1 MNFINFKALSEYFE
15 RTVADLKQE
24 TYASL
29 EALEAQMRREKAED
43 EARRNVV
50 GAEYIRLLK
59 KYFTMWHLLTSYWTE
74 AEVIA
79 AASKH
84 MSVRELVSEV
94 PVRQG
99 HKYWDDNAE
108 YIRTSWYSLPRS
120 TKGEG
125 EHMESERV
133 MCDIYRVKN
142 QYQRLQHGKIVLEL
156 LYSTFPELMQF
167 GFEAYGMDYEPEEKY
182 EIYPKNH
189 IYTPFQALLSGDIE
203 TIKKR
208 NLTYGTSRNFGEY
221 TVSKVKER
229 LSGEEAGHYFEVIQG
244 LDRTKLRGLKENDE
258 KETA

>member
-1 MNFINFKALSEYFE
+1 
-15 RTVADLKQE
+15 
-24 TYASL
+24 
-29 EALEAQMRREKAED
+29 
-43 EARRNVV
+43 
-50 GAEYIRLLK
+50 
-59 KYFTMWHLLTSYWTE
+59 
-74 AEVIA
+74 
-79 AASKH
+79 

-99 HKYWDDNAE
+99 HKYWDNNAE
-108 YIRTSWYSLPRS
+108 YLRTSWESLPRY
-120 TKGEG
+120 TKSGE
-125 EHMESERV
+125 ELMERERA
-133 MCDIYRVKN
+133 MCDVYRVKN

-229 LSGEEAGHYFEVIQG
+229 LSGEETGHYFEVIQG